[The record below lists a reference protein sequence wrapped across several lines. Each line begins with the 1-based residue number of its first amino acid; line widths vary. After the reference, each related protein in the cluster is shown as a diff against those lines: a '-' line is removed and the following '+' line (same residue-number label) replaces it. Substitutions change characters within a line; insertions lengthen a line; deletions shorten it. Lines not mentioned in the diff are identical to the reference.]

1 MMPAATSERDADRRI
16 ECYVRESPAAV
27 TERVQSVCERLQTF
41 REDDV
46 IAEYQCK
53 PWPPDRGSAGGATDG
68 TDSSRHEM
76 VSTLETWAERRD
88 CTLEPA
94 FRRESVTPIHA
105 PESTYDRIRVPL
117 ITLLV
122 YEQEE
127 LVGVAPC
134 SDGDHVH
141 TVDDC
146 LTALETGGNA
156 DVFHAVDNGQ
166 ASPTVRS
173 PDG

>member
-1 MMPAATSERDADRRI
+1 
-16 ECYVRESPAAV
+16 
-27 TERVQSVCERLQTF
+27 
-41 REDDV
+41 
-46 IAEYQCK
+46 
-53 PWPPDRGSAGGATDG
+53 
-68 TDSSRHEM
+68 M